1 MKSIAAEGRDI
12 TTASLSG
19 ALSPDQMSLLSSID
33 NKPESMQNLEKAWN
47 DYTNIIKEQY
57 EIRSSGEDLLALRER
72 IKKKGDK

>member
-1 MKSIAAEGRDI
+1 
-12 TTASLSG
+12 
-19 ALSPDQMSLLSSID
+19 MSLLSSID
-33 NKPESMQNLEKAWN
+33 NKPESMQNLQKAWN